1 MKEIELS
8 EVFKQEE
15 KSTLSVLLVHP
26 TNADQ
31 LGEEF

>member
-1 MKEIELS
+1 MREIELS

-15 KSTLSVLLVHP
+15 KSTLFVLLVHP
-26 TNADQ
+26 INGNH